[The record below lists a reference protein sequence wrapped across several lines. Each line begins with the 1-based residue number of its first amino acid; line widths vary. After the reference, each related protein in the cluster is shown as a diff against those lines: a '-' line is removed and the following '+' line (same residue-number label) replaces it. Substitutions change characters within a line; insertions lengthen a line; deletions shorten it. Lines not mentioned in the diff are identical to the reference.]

1 MQEVRSRTSKHHRLS
16 YAVVVLRD
24 GEKYSKKDCRQDE
37 ATFVEVLEEG
47 SSIIRRDGV
56 EEEEVVGLPCA
67 STEVVGL
74 LLWATRESKVTPD
87 RRHGLQWHREDFVL
101 QLKMVSTS
109 QPAPSHNSGRSGGT
123 RQLSAFQGCWWC
135 EGYRRFSVR
144 VAARARSASLGGSG
158 MVRRRE

>member
-74 LLWATRESKVTPD
+74 LLWATRESEVTPD
-87 RRHGLQWHREDFVL
+87 RRHGLRWHREDFVL

-109 QPAPSHNSGRSGGT
+109 QTAPSHNIGRSGGDAT
-123 RQLSAFQGCWWC
+123 IIGLPGMLVVRGVPSFFCESRGASEECISWRQWYG
-135 EGYRRFSVR
+135 
-144 VAARARSASLGGSG
+144 
-158 MVRRRE
+158 